1 MNFYYYLV
9 SFFVE
14 FSGILTSIA
23 LSFYLTEILK
33 VNRMTIGFTGFIWSF
48 SYTITTVISSKFPDY
63 KKSIS
68 YVYTPFLAGITFFL
82 IPFLPLYGVFLILFL
97 TGIFYGRF
105 WPSIQ
110 NYFQPYSHTNSVG
123 FFNLSWSIGAIS
135 GTLLSGIFYSL
146 YPKFPFFIASSLC
159 LFSTIGFFIFVKNF
173 HPDTGKTSDGKKN
186 RKEKI
191 ERFSMKRVRDVR
203 ISNFITFFIIG
214 ALSFLFPRY
223 GLELSLSPSFI
234 SAMLTVVITVRTI
247 TFFLLLEK
255 PVIFNSRFLLNICM
269 INSICLFL
277 IGLFNKPFVFT
288 LSFLIMGFLGAIT
301 YHNSLLIHLKSRLP
315 AEIHEAIIG
324 AGLFTGPL
332 IGGVIAQI
340 SSFKITF
347 ISLGIMIILIY
358 PFQKLKLLKRI

>member
-14 FSGILTSIA
+14 FSGILTSVA
-23 LSFYLTEILK
+23 LPFYLTEILK
-33 VNRMTIGFTGFIWSF
+33 VSRMTIGFTGFIWSF
-48 SYTITTVISSKFPDY
+48 SYTITTVISSKSPNY

-68 YVYTPFLAGITFFL
+68 YVYTPFFAGITFLL
-82 IPFLPLYGVFLILFL
+82 IPFLPLYLIFSILFL

-110 NYFQPYSHTNSVG
+110 NYFQPYSHTSSVG

-135 GTLLSGIFYSL
+135 GTLLSGVFYSFH
-146 YPKFPFFIASSLC
+146 PKFPFFIAGILC

-173 HPDTGKTSDGKKN
+173 HPEREKFSD
-186 RKEKI
+186 REEDKEEKS
-191 ERFSMKRVRDVR
+191 ERFSMKVVNEIR

-214 ALSFLFPRY
+214 TLSFLFPRY
-223 GLELSLSPSFI
+223 GLELGLSPSFI
-234 SAMLTVVITVRTI
+234 SSMLTIVITVRTL
-247 TFFLLLEK
+247 TFFLLVK
-255 PVIFNSRFLLNICM
+255 RPVIFNSKFLLNICM
-269 INSICLFL
+269 INFICLVL
-277 IGLFNKPFVFT
+277 IALFNKSFIFT
-288 LSFLIMGFLGAIT
+288 LSFIIMGFLGAIT

-324 AGLFTGPL
+324 AGLFSGPL

-340 SSFKITF
+340 SDFKIAF

-358 PFQKLKLLKRI
+358 PFHKLLKRT